1 MERDLMIKIKDLK
14 KFRFTRYIW
23 DDNRE
28 NLKNTIIKE
37 GFDNENFYLTITKD
51 FYILDGNHRFYT
63 MLNNFEQDYEVRAKV
78 YDVSIKTLIFLS
90 IISSILFFPVVL
102 FHYVKLEYKIRKNK
116 IPNEFK
122 RNR

>member
-1 MERDLMIKIKDLK
+1 MEKDLMIKIKDLK

-23 DDNRE
+23 DENRE
-28 NLKNTIIKE
+28 KLKSIIINE
-37 GFDNENFYLTITKD
+37 GFDNENFYLTVTKD
-51 FYILDGNHRFYT
+51 YYILDGNHRFDI
-63 MLNNFEQDYEVRAKV
+63 MSNNFEQDYEVRIKA
-78 YDVSIKTLIFLS
+78 YNFSIKTVTFFS
-90 IISSILFFPVVL
+90 IISTILFFPVVL